1 MALPEI
7 VSKSIRTKGSRV
19 SPEPGKARK
28 VVQVE
33 RADFPSSP
41 ESPQSSGFI
50 HAVRQFHELFDYTLM
65 RSDQNGP
72 GFSIV
77 VLDVDS
83 VRPRHL
89 LGSKLE
95 EALVCHLRPTDN
107 VGWLDDERLGILLP
121 GMSEKEAHRL
131 AHDIRN
137 ELSKEVVFSIGQV
150 YSYTLDGPLES
161 RNRLDEVLIKLTS
174 APSCT
179 ARFNEELAYSN
190 SQGIGTANF
199 RSLRRSSLP
208 AWKRAIDIS
217 GALIGLVVLSPVML
231 VVTVI
236 IKVISPGPAIFKQER
251 IGMRGKPFTMFKFR
265 TMQLDAD
272 SSIHERYVAKLIENA
287 QPGVAPLKKPMTKL
301 DNHPNMIPLG
311 KVLRKTFLDEIP
323 QLINVLRGEM
333 SLIGPRPPLA
343 YELQRYPEWCL
354 TRFNVPPGMTGLWQ
368 VSGKNLLSFDE
379 MIRLD
384 IRYTRSMSLWLDLL
398 ILLKTPIAIVM
409 EIINTFMK
417 RRH

>member
-7 VSKSIRTKGSRV
+7 VNNSIGTKGSRV

-28 VVQVE
+28 VVQAG
-33 RADFPSSP
+33 RAEFPSSP
-41 ESPQSSGFI
+41 GPSQSSGFI
-50 HAVRQFHELFDYTLM
+50 HAVRQFHKLFEYTRM
-65 RSDQNGP
+65 ISDQNGL

-77 VLDVDS
+77 VFDVDGD
-83 VRPRHL
+83 RPRHL
-89 LGSKLE
+89 LAGELE
-95 EALVCHLRPTDN
+95 QTLVCRLRPTDN

-131 AHDIRN
+131 AHDIRA
-137 ELSKEVVFSIGQV
+137 ELSKETVFPLGQV
-150 YSYTLDGPLES
+150 YSFPLDGPHES
-161 RNRLDEVLIKLTS
+161 RNHLDEVLIKPAYAS
-174 APSCT
+174 DNT
-179 ARFNEELAYSN
+179 ARLDDTLASSSN
-190 SQGIGTANF
+190 QKIGTASF
-199 RSLRRSSLP
+199 RFVWRSPLP
-208 AWKRAIDIS
+208 VWKRAMDIS

-231 VVTVI
+231 VVTVL
-236 IKVISPGPAIFKQER
+236 IKVISPGPVIFRQER
-251 IGMRGKPFTMFKFR
+251 IGIRGQPFTMFKFR
-265 TMQLDAD
+265 TMQLDTD
-272 SSIHERYVAKLIENA
+272 SSIHEQYVAELIENA
-287 QPGVAPLKKPMTKL
+287 QSGDAMLQKPMTKL

-333 SLIGPRPPLA
+333 SLIGPRPPLS

-379 MIRLD
+379 MVRLD
-384 IRYTRSMSLWLDLL
+384 IRYTKSMSLWLDLL
-398 ILLKTPIAIVM
+398 ILLKTPIAIAM
-409 EIINTFMK
+409 EILNTFMK